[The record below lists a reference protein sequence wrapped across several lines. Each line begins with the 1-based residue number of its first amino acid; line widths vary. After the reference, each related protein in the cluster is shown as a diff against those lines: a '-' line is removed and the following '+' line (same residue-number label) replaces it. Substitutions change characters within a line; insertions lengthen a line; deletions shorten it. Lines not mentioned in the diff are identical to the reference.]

1 MTTLRGLW
9 PRGGLWRH
17 ADFLKLW
24 SAQTVSQF
32 GTAVS
37 QVALPLVAVLS
48 LHASAFQVAAL
59 GTVEFLPFLL
69 FTLPAGVWVDRL
81 PRRPILV
88 LADAGRAAALGSIPL
103 VAAVGHLTLAQLYV
117 AGFVTGTLTVFFD
130 VAYQSYLPSIVE
142 RDRLVDGN
150 AKLEVSRSAAQIG
163 GPGLGGLL
171 VRLFTAPYA
180 VLADAASYV
189 WSSLFVF
196 WIRRPEVVPER
207 TAESPSLIRELIDG
221 VKYLLGHRYWRW
233 ISMSTATFN
242 FFNNVAFAIL
252 IVYLVRRLDMSPLT
266 IGITFSLA
274 SAGSL
279 VAAFFAGKIGT
290 RLGIGRTILLGTMI
304 DAVPLVLV
312 PLAPKSLA
320 IPFVAIAFAVV
331 EFGVVLYNVSVI
343 SLTKSL
349 TGSNAAAGLVFFALS
364 LPSLFSPLAGLVVD
378 RVRRRP
384 LLVVTYLTEAVVV
397 LALLFVHSRSD
408 VWILYAVTGYYGAAG
423 TVAASARSA
432 LMTTTLPQELLGEAN
447 GIFQSVREGLR
458 LIAPLL
464 GAGIFASAGG
474 GAVAILDAASF
485 IGVVIALLFMRMPE
499 PRFERV
505 EHNFWA
511 EVMAGARHI
520 FSTLPLR
527 QIVFA
532 TGVCLLVVGFSEP
545 VVFAVLDQGLHPP
558 PSFFGVLSSFQGVGA
573 IIGGFSAPRLLRPP

>member
-32 GTAVS
+32 GTTVS

-130 VAYQSYLPSIVE
+130 VAYQSYLPSLVE
-142 RDRLVDGN
+142 RAQLVDGN

-171 VRLFTAPYA
+171 VRAFTAPYA
-180 VLADAASYV
+180 VLADAVSYV
-189 WSSLFVF
+189 WSSLFLF

-207 TAESPSLIRELIDG
+207 TAESPSLRRELIDG

-343 SLTKSL
+343 SLTQALTPERLLGRVNASRRFIVWGTIPLGSL
-349 TGSNAAAGLVFFALS
+349 VSGALASTIGLRPTLFIGTIGCSLAVLPIALSEVRHVKDIPSQPEELPLTDEALTPTEAAGLS
-364 LPSLFSPLAGLVVD
+364 PESPSA
-378 RVRRRP
+378 
-384 LLVVTYLTEAVVV
+384 
-397 LALLFVHSRSD
+397 
-408 VWILYAVTGYYGAAG
+408 
-423 TVAASARSA
+423 
-432 LMTTTLPQELLGEAN
+432 
-447 GIFQSVREGLR
+447 
-458 LIAPLL
+458 
-464 GAGIFASAGG
+464 
-474 GAVAILDAASF
+474 
-485 IGVVIALLFMRMPE
+485 
-499 PRFERV
+499 
-505 EHNFWA
+505 
-511 EVMAGARHI
+511 
-520 FSTLPLR
+520 
-527 QIVFA
+527 
-532 TGVCLLVVGFSEP
+532 
-545 VVFAVLDQGLHPP
+545 
-558 PSFFGVLSSFQGVGA
+558 
-573 IIGGFSAPRLLRPP
+573 